1 MSIPEGMNTPSLKGV
16 NSMAVGERCATPT
29 DSERNLP
36 IPERDELNS
45 RGGAFRDAHG

>member
-29 DSERNLP
+29 DSERRVCLTLKGSNL
-36 IPERDELNS
+36 
-45 RGGAFRDAHG
+45 